1 MRYVHVGR
9 LQLAAKNRKPGVID
23 AYNKAGKMVQIRGK
37 PFLQL
42 TDADYQIIRAQ
53 YAIARPPAVKPR
65 PYTPPA
71 SGKIGLGDLVSKF
84 ATPIARRL
92 RMNCIDQATGLL
104 KPGVPCARRKATL
117 NKIQIPTS
125 LKTS

>member
-71 SGKIGLGDLVSKF
+71 RGKIGLGDLIARF
-84 ATPIARRL
+84 ATPAGRIL
-92 RMNCIDQATGLL
+92 GLDCIDKATGQL
-104 KPGVPCARRKATL
+104 KPGSPCAQRKTSL
-117 NKIQIPTS
+117 NKFRLSIG
-125 LKTS
+125 K